1 MSKLVSLVRPKQDV
15 DMSEGS
21 IVRHLISFS
30 LPLMLGNLFQIL
42 YNTVDTWVLGNYVEG
57 EAYSAVGSVGSVTT
71 LLIGIF
77 MGLSAG
83 ASVVI
88 SQYYG
93 AQQEDTVQEAVHTS
107 IAMTLILGVVF
118 TFVGIAMTPLM
129 LGLMNMPDSAIPDA
143 TTYLVIYFAGVL
155 GLMLYNMG
163 AGILRAVG
171 DSQRP
176 FYFLVF
182 CALLNT
188 GLDLLFVLA
197 FDMGVA
203 GVALA
208 TIFSQI
214 ISAVLVLWVL
224 MRSNNC
230 VKLSLRKLR
239 IHWSIMRKILI
250 VGVPSAIQ
258 MAITSFSNIFVQ
270 GYINYFGTGCM
281 GGWTSYAKIDSV
293 VMIPMNSISLA
304 STTFV
309 AQNLGKNQ
317 IPRARK
323 GASAALLLCVIS
335 TIALSIPV
343 MIFAPQL
350 AAFFND
356 EPDILHHAVLMLRW
370 MTPFYFVSCFTNIYS
385 GALRGAGNSK
395 APMVIM
401 LSSYVAFRQAYLFV
415 MSRVYNEVLPIVLS
429 YPAGWIV
436 CALIL
441 TIYYHKVNLGKSRLV
456 ED

>member
-1 MSKLVSLVRPKQDV
+1 MSS
-15 DMSEGS
+15 GS
-21 IVRHLISFS
+21 IVRHLINFS
-30 LPLMLGNLFQIL
+30 LPLMFGNLFQIL

-57 EAYSAVGSVGSVTT
+57 EAYSAVGSVGSITT

-83 ASVVI
+83 AGVVI

-93 AQQEDTVQEAVHTS
+93 AKQEEKVQEAVHTS
-107 IAMTLILGVVF
+107 IAMTLILGVLF
-118 TFVGIAMTPLM
+118 TVIGIVITPFM

-143 TTYLVIYFAGVL
+143 STYLFIYFAGVT
-155 GLMLYNMG
+155 GLMLYNIG

-188 GLDLLFVLA
+188 ALDLLFVLG
-197 FDMGVA
+197 FDWGVA
-203 GVALA
+203 GVAFA
-208 TIFSQI
+208 TVLSQL
-214 ISAVLVLWVL
+214 ISAVMVLWVL
-224 MRSNNC
+224 MRSNSC
-230 VKLSLRKLR
+230 VRLSLRKLKL
-239 IHWSIMRKILI
+239 HWSVLKKILI

-270 GYINYFGTGCM
+270 GYINDFGTGCM

-293 VMIPMNSISLA
+293 VMIPMSSISLA

-309 AQNLGKNQ
+309 GQNLGCNQ
-317 IPRARK
+317 VDRAKR
-323 GASAALLLCVIS
+323 GVSIALLLSVAS

-343 MIFAPQL
+343 IVFARPL
-350 AAFFND
+350 AAFFNA
-356 EPDILHHAVLMLRW
+356 EADILRHAVLMLQW

-395 APMVIM
+395 APMIIM
-401 LSSYVAFRQAYLFV
+401 LSSYVAFRQVYLFI
-415 MSRVYNEVLPIVLS
+415 MSRVWNEVVPIVLS

-436 CALIL
+436 CAVIL
-441 TIYYHKVNLGKSRLV
+441 TIYYHRTNLERSRLV

>member
-1 MSKLVSLVRPKQDV
+1 MSS
-15 DMSEGS
+15 GS
-21 IVRHLISFS
+21 IFRHLVNFS
-30 LPLMLGNLFQIL
+30 LPLMFGNLFQIL

-57 EAYSAVGSVGSVTT
+57 EAYSAVGSVGSITT

-83 ASVVI
+83 AGVVI

-93 AQQEDTVQEAVHTS
+93 AKQEEKVQEAVHTS
-107 IAMTLILGVVF
+107 IAMTLILGVLF
-118 TFVGIAMTPLM
+118 TVIGIVITPFM

-143 TTYLVIYFAGVL
+143 STYLFIYFAGVT
-155 GLMLYNMG
+155 GLMLYNIG

-188 GLDLLFVLA
+188 ALDLLFVLG
-197 FDMGVA
+197 FDWGVA
-203 GVALA
+203 GVAFA
-208 TIFSQI
+208 TVLSQL
-214 ISAVLVLWVL
+214 ISAVMVLWVL
-224 MRSNNC
+224 MRSNSC
-230 VKLSLRKLR
+230 VHLSLRKLKL
-239 IHWSIMRKILI
+239 HWSVLKKILI

-270 GYINYFGTGCM
+270 GYINDFGTGCM

-309 AQNLGKNQ
+309 GQNLGCNQ
-317 IPRARK
+317 VDRAKK
-323 GASAALLLCVIS
+323 GVSVALLLSVIS

-343 MIFAPQL
+343 MVFARPL
-350 AAFFND
+350 AAFFNAD
-356 EPDILHHAVLMLRW
+356 PDILHHAVLMLLW

-395 APMVIM
+395 APMIIM
-401 LSSYVAFRQAYLFV
+401 LSSYVAFRQIYLFV
-415 MSRVYNEVLPIVLS
+415 MSRVWNEVVPIVLS

-436 CALIL
+436 CAIAL
-441 TIYYHKVNLGKSRLV
+441 TIYYHRTNLERSRLV
-456 ED
+456 DD